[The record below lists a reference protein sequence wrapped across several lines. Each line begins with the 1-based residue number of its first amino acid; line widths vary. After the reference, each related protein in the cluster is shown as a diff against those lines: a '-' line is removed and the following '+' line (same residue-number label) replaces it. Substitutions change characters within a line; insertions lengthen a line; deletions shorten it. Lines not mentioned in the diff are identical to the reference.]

1 MGIFIDP
8 KFTADPQTIFPLIR
22 TADPRKKTKEYFK
35 ANVWAL
41 YSEYYSGLSMIPYSK
56 GADFAQ
62 LRLFAAGE
70 QDENWYK
77 MYLSEQDY
85 GTVSVI
91 DPLLGHVGTK
101 GKPSGYMRVFWD
113 IMSPAQ
119 KIVNSVVDR
128 CKAVGTDILAD
139 PIDQA
144 SREEIEDAKID
155 AWAEKENH
163 DFKKQYFGALGVDIE
178 DPEYTPESRDELE
191 LYEALGGFKPTFARA
206 MEKLIAH
213 TEDVSGWD
221 VITDMIYRDA
231 VTCGVICVWDDYD
244 PEDGKVK
251 PDYTD
256 PAWAG
261 IQYSIYPD
269 CRDSE
274 YAFRFK
280 TVPLSTLRQWFQGE
294 DEEFFRKMAITYS
307 GWSGNPVWDADKY
320 NKQGSFGGFAYDFFK
335 VCVMEARWIDNEGKQ
350 DVITKNK
357 YGKETVKEVDF
368 DTETKETESKIQM
381 FTMKRFCYQCKWV
394 VGTDHIYDW
403 GKKYNQTFP
412 TPKDAELGVHYYI
425 FPGKSMIKQLIPVFH
440 NFQVLWIRYLNAL
453 AQAINSGYEVN
464 ADSISNIQTGGDKD
478 NKNDQSL
485 WIRRFVDTGIAFVS
499 NITPMGTREPGQAI
513 RELRGGMGQMFADIL
528 LAFKFNLSLIESIT
542 GVNPLALGEQPA
554 PNAPVGTSKL
564 SLAAVSNILKYLVDG
579 YLNVKKNMAGCV
591 TRHIQVLLRYN
602 SFSRKA
608 YKSVLGDLDMETLIA
623 SNRGSTEYAIRL
635 QARPTDAEKQM
646 IIQQLMEAQKNDRD
660 GGSSGLTGLDAV
672 ILMRRIEAGIPMGQI
687 EYEMESR
694 KRKNIKEAEKRKSD
708 AMKQQAQLNDQNAQ
722 KAAQMKQ
729 AADDK
734 AHGYKMDEI
743 NATGKNKMGDTVV
756 KGAMQHGRE
765 VDLANIDNQ
774 ANANQPPAQTA

>member
-22 TADPRKKTKEYFK
+22 TADSKKKTKEYYK
-35 ANVWAL
+35 ANMWSL

-56 GADFAQ
+56 CTDFAQ

-70 QDENWYK
+70 QDENFYK
-77 MYLSEQDY
+77 QYLSEQDY
-85 GTVSVI
+85 GTEAVI
-91 DPLLGHVGTK
+91 DPIIGHVGTK
-101 GKPSGYMRVFWD
+101 GKHAGYMRVFWD
-113 IMSPAQ
+113 VMSPAQ

-139 PIDQA
+139 PIDQT

-155 AWAEKENH
+155 AWAEKENK

-231 VTCGVICVWDDYD
+231 VALGVMCIWDDYD

-261 IQYSIYPD
+261 IQWSIYPD

-280 TVPLSTLRQWFQGE
+280 SIPLSTLRQWFQDE
-294 DEEFFRKMAITYS
+294 DEEFFRKIAITYA
-307 GWSGNPVWDADKY
+307 GWSGNPVQADFVNY
-320 NKQGSFGGFAYDFFK
+320 NKANAYGGWAYDFFK
-335 VCVMEARWIDNEGKQ
+335 ICVMEARWIDNEGKQ
-350 DVITKNK
+350 NVITKNK
-357 YGKETVKEVDF
+357 YGKETVKEVDY
-368 DTETKETESKIQM
+368 DEDIKETENKIKM
-381 FTMKRFCYQCKWV
+381 FTMKRFCYQCKWI
-394 VGTDHIYDW
+394 VGTEFIYDW

-412 TPKDAELGVHYYI
+412 TPKDAELGVHYYV

-478 NKNDQSL
+478 NKNDQNL

-542 GVNPLALGEQPA
+542 GVNPLALGEQPD

-579 YLNVKKNMAGCV
+579 YLNVKKNMAACV

-672 ILMRRIEAGIPMGQI
+672 ILMRRIEAGTPMSQI
-687 EYEMESR
+687 EFEMESR
-694 KRKNIKEAEKRKSD
+694 KRKNIKEAEKRKAD

-722 KAAQMKQ
+722 KAAQLKD
-729 AADDK
+729 ASDEK
-734 AHGYKMDEI
+734 AHKYKMDEI
-743 NATGKNKMGDTVV
+743 GAEGKNKIGDTVV
-756 KGAMQHGRE
+756 KGAIKHGSE
-765 VDLANIDNQ
+765 ADCYKIGQ
-774 ANANQPPAQTA
+774 